1 MMQILR
7 LGLVSAA
14 ISAALSPVAAEE
26 EGKQFGVSVFFRAQF
41 VPFYLMNSHIPTSW
55 L

>member
-1 MMQILR
+1 MMQILS

-14 ISAALSPVAAEE
+14 ILAALSPVAAEE
-26 EGKQFGVSVFFRAQF
+26 GKKFGVSVFFRAEF
-41 VPFYLMNSHIPTSW
+41 VPCYLMNSHIPTSW